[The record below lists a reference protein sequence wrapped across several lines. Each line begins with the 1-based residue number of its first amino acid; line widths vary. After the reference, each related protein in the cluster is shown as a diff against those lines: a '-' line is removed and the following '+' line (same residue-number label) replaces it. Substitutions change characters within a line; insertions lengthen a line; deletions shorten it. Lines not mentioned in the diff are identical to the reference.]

1 MKELYPNTINNR
13 RLIIKYLHKFPMGMF
28 FIATF
33 GFGQHPVLFTEHVIS
48 TSADGARSVYV
59 EDVNGD
65 GNMDVLSASFND
77 SKIAWFENDGNEN
90 FTEHIISTSLYGACS
105 VYAVD
110 MDSDGDIDVLSASLS
125 DNKIVWYEN
134 EGSEVFTEHVIAN
147 LVYYAISVHAA
158 DVDGDGDMDVLS
170 ASNYDHEIAWYEND
184 GSESFSEHVI
194 SNTAIGAWSV
204 YAADVDGDGNMDV
217 LSASSDDNK
226 IAWYENDGSESF
238 ITHVISTSAIG
249 TWSVHAADMD
259 SDGNMDVLSASLND
273 DKIAWYDNDGSEAFT
288 EHVISSSANG
298 ARSVYAADVDGD
310 GDVDVVSASR
320 DDNKIAW
327 YENERHLL
335 EAPSGF
341 ALYPQETYVSLT
353 WSPISDDDFQ
363 YYILERSTDSVFTE
377 NVVSNELVINFYED
391 DSLEYDTEYFYR
403 VYYYTGEHQSEYSEA
418 LSVTLE
424 WMEIDVD
431 QLPKVYAFHQNYP
444 NPFNPITTLRY
455 DLPGDAMVNITIYDM
470 LGKLVSNLVNT
481 NQLSGFKSI
490 QWDATN
496 NQGQPVSA
504 GVYLYSIKAGE
515 FMQTKKM
522 ILLK

>member
-1 MKELYPNTINNR
+1 M
-13 RLIIKYLHKFPMGMF
+13 
-28 FIATF
+28 
-33 GFGQHPVLFTEHVIS
+33 
-48 TSADGARSVYV
+48 
-59 EDVNGD
+59 
-65 GNMDVLSASFND
+65 
-77 SKIAWFENDGNEN
+77 
-90 FTEHIISTSLYGACS
+90 
-105 VYAVD
+105 
-110 MDSDGDIDVLSASLS
+110 
-125 DNKIVWYEN
+125 
-134 EGSEVFTEHVIAN
+134 
-147 LVYYAISVHAA
+147 
-158 DVDGDGDMDVLS
+158 DGDGDMDVLS

-226 IAWYENDGSESF
+226 IAWY
-238 ITHVISTSAIG
+238 
-249 TWSVHAADMD
+249 
-259 SDGNMDVLSASLND
+259 
-273 DKIAWYDNDGSEAFT
+273 DNDGSEAFT

-298 ARSVYAADVDGD
+298 ARSVYTADMDGD

-470 LGKLVSNLVNT
+470 LGNLVSNLINT

-504 GVYLYSIKAGE
+504 GVYLYSIEAGE